1 EAARSVGLSNGKAMR
16 LVVFP
21 QSLRVLIPPLNSEFA
36 NLAKNSSLAFAV
48 GYPEL
53 YNLANTTFNQTGKPI
68 EVFLLMMTT
77 YLTLNLLISLN
88 MNQLNQAVQ
97 FKER

>member
-1 EAARSVGLSNGKAMR
+1 M
-16 LVVFP
+16 
-21 QSLRVLIPPLNSEFA
+21 
-36 NLAKNSSLAFAV
+36 NLAKNTSLAFAI

-53 YNLANTTFNQTGKPI
+53 YSVANSTYSPTGRPV
-68 EVFLLMMTT
+68 EVFLILMAT
-77 YLTLNLLISLN
+77 YLTINLLISLG